1 MRAAWYLTGKDL
13 LQTRRDRMAAIFTI
27 VLPIVFMV
35 FFGYLLGG
43 SSSDTLP
50 LALTDQDGSTASRAL
65 VTALEG
71 SPILVV
77 KPMTAADTDVA
88 VADQKAAAGLVIPKG
103 YAAALD
109 AGTPVKLTLISTFG
123 STGAQSVQQAVGSVL
138 ARIGGER
145 LAAATAAAALPGGD
159 GASRREIRAQA
170 LTLATASLATPT
182 VVVKSVD
189 AGTAAGQIPQ
199 GFDQSSP
206 GMLMNWILF
215 SLLTAATGL
224 VVERKTGALQRLLT
238 TRATKPQIIGGKVTA
253 MFIITFIQQILLI
266 SIGQFVFGVDYL
278 RDPVALL
285 AIMVSLSLFAATLG
299 LLFGTVFRTE
309 PPVIAGTVLV
319 SMLLTA
325 LGGGWFPLEITGPA
339 FQTVAHLQPTAW
351 ILDAFHGIIL
361 KGWDLTPGDAGRRRD
376 AGLRAGVLQRLG
388 LALPLRVAAPP
399 LLEPAPM
406 RLCAEGLR
414 MSPLVGIVYACTS
427 IYSALTWTCR
437 TSDSPASSRR

>member
-1 MRAAWYLTGKDL
+1 VRAAWFLAGKDL

-27 VLPIVFMV
+27 VLPIIFMV

-43 SSSDTLP
+43 SSNNTLP
-50 LALTDQDGSTASRAL
+50 VAVADQDGTAASRAL
-65 VTALEG
+65 VTALEA
-71 SPILVV
+71 SPVVIV
-77 KPMTAADTDVA
+77 KPMTPGEADTA
-88 VADQKAAAGLVIPKG
+88 VANQKVAAGLVIPKG

-109 AGTPVKLTLISTFG
+109 AGTPVKLTFVSTFG
-123 STGAQSVQQAVGSVL
+123 STGAQSVQQAVDSVL
-138 ARIGGER
+138 ARIGGEH
-145 LAAATAAAALPGGD
+145 LAASAALTALPKGSGATPDAAARERAL
-159 GASRREIRAQA
+159 S
-170 LTLATASLATPT
+170 LAAASLATPS
-182 VVVKSVD
+182 VVVKPVD

-238 TRATKPQIIGGKVTA
+238 TRATKPQIIGGKVSA
-253 MFIITFIQQILLI
+253 MFVITFLQQILLI
-266 SIGQFVFGVDYL
+266 AIGQFVFGVDYL

-299 LLFGTVFRTE
+299 LLFGTVFQTE
-309 PPVIAGTVLV
+309 PPVIATTVLV

-339 FQTVAHLQPTAW
+339 FRTVAHLQPTAW

-361 KGWDLTPGDAGRRRD
+361 KGW
-376 AGLRAGVLQRLG
+376 GLSQVLPAVGVT
-388 LALPLRVAAPP
+388 LAYV
-399 LLEPAPM
+399 
-406 RLCAEGLR
+406 
-414 MSPLVGIVYACTS
+414 LVCFGVS
-427 IYSALTWTCR
+427 IWR
-437 TSDSPASSRR
+437 FRFE